1 MYAAAATAAAHDSS
15 ASATPVFI
23 QAGTRLTCPASAD
36 DDAAAAAAA
45 AAAQGLAGSAPPPA
59 FTLDFPSALAV
70 PRGGSVAL
78 LGPEASGRTAVL
90 RALLAA
96 AGVAPAAASAAAV
109 LGPPQVAEGCGL
121 VACAAGTCYVPA
133 GDAALRAG
141 HGDEVVEEAL
151 AARARLSAEDG
162 WRRRVEEAVR
172 GLGLARVRRARL
184 ETLSGGELRRVALG
198 LAAVADADV
207 LLVDGATAGLDSHTA
222 EGAVR
227 YLAALPAAVVAV
239 ADQPSFALAGAFD
252 AVVVLARRD
261 ASHAEA
267 AFVGP
272 AADLLP
278 WAHRGWGCPCPPFE
292 NPVDAALAA
301 CAKLAADC
309 RGDPAAWLKALPRW
323 EGAAATPS
331 SSPLPPSPL
340 SPTPRADAEVDVL
353 VPRGAR
359 AALPLRSVLPLLLL
373 RHARRTILRGAVVRV
388 RLARAL
394 LFGLA
399 VGALVWRQDGGSSA
413 SVDALRG
420 ALFLLAG
427 ESQQEPL
434 LDAVR
439 KAAGDAAVAD
449 VECGEKRLYPRWV
462 GAAAAMVFEAALQTV
477 ITLVFLLPV
486 YFCVGMVALWQV
498 YPVLLAVAVT
508 ARHLGMLI
516 AAVVP
521 EDEQLIV
528 ASLVNF
534 TLVITVGYLAPAG
547 TMPLPLRW
555 MHDALY
561 LPLAYKALAVTQFGF
576 GRVLEGGVEGKTVLH
591 VLYGGGGAV
600 AFEPA
605 AAVVAAWAVGATVA
619 VALQL
624 SCVRGRGK

>member
-1 MYAAAATAAAHDSS
+1 MDY
-15 ASATPVFI
+15 ASAPVFI
-23 QAGTRLTCPASAD
+23 QAGTRLTCHSTAEAG
-36 DDAAAAAAA
+36 AAAALT
-45 AAAQGLAGSAPPPA
+45 GGSPPPT
-59 FTLDFPSALAV
+59 FTLDFPTALAV
-70 PRGGSVAL
+70 PRAGSVAL

-96 AGVAPAAASAAAV
+96 AGVTPAAAASAAAH
-109 LGPPQVAEGCGL
+109 LEPPQAAKGQGL
-121 VACAAGTCYVPA
+121 VACAADACYVPA

-141 HGDEVVEEAL
+141 HSDEVVEEAL
-151 AARARLSAEDG
+151 ATRARLSAEDG
-162 WRRRVEEAVR
+162 WERRVAEAVR

-184 ETLSGGELRRVALG
+184 GTLSGGELRRVALA
-198 LAAVADADV
+198 LAAVADARV

-222 EGAVR
+222 EGAAR
-227 YLAALPAAVVAV
+227 YLAALPAAVVVV

-252 AVVVLARRD
+252 SVVVLAKRD
-261 ASHAEA
+261 AAHAEA

-272 AADLLP
+272 AAGLLA
-278 WAHRGWGCPCPPFE
+278 WARDGWGCPCPPLE
-292 NPVDAALAA
+292 NPVDAVLAA
-301 CAKLAADC
+301 CAKLAEDC
-309 RGDPAAWLKALPRW
+309 QGDPAAWLKALPTRVG
-323 EGAAATPS
+323 EGPPPSATTPP
-331 SSPLPPSPL
+331 SSPLAPSLPLSPLSPSPL
-340 SPTPRADAEVDVL
+340 SPSSRVDVEVAVL
-353 VPRGAR
+353 VPSGGAR
-359 AALPLRSVLPLLLL
+359 TTLAPCSVLPLLLL
-373 RHARRTILRGAVVRV
+373 RHVRRTILRGAVVRV

-399 VGALVWRQDGGSSA
+399 IGALVWRQDGGSSA

-462 GAAAAMVFEAALQTV
+462 GVAASMVFEAALQTV

-486 YFCVGMVALWQV
+486 YCCVGMVALWQV

-508 ARHLGMLI
+508 ARHLGVLI

-521 EDEQLIV
+521 AAGQLIV

-576 GRVLEGGVEGKTVLH
+576 GRVLESGAEGKTVLH

-605 AAVVAAWAVGATVA
+605 VAALAAWAVGATVA
-619 VALQL
+619 AALHL
-624 SCVRGRGK
+624 SCVRNRGK